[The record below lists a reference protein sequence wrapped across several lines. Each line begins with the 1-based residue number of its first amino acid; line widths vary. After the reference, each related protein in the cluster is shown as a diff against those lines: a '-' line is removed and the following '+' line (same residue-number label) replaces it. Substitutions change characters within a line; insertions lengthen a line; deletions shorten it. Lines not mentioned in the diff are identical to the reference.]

1 MFRKSNSL
9 DINVITIIVF
19 LMISYLYGIIL
30 HEFGKIVYDCF
41 SLFKINTL
49 INKTINIDKA
59 ESFFHKLPVISTIDV
74 EFNNIMTQTVSEGS
88 AVNAAKM
95 YIKNNAFHSIIA
107 KMKYS
112 SEDRNKID
120 KYHSIYGQSRGLM
133 FSFIINL
140 ISILVIVALNYS
152 NYISMSIDWLIV
164 TVLLAFDIVMIILFF
179 VRSYRYLLSWIRNVY
194 IQYYVTSKKHRR
206 NKCYHIKTLMSE
218 R

>member
-1 MFRKSNSL
+1 MVVRYCLKYAVNKGKEINDNNSF
-9 DINVITIIVF
+9 I
-19 LMISYLYGIIL
+19 
-30 HEFGKIVYDCF
+30 
-41 SLFKINTL
+41 KIN
-49 INKTINIDKA
+49 
-59 ESFFHKLPVISTIDV
+59 SFHKIL
-74 EFNNIMTQTVSEGS
+74 
-88 AVNAAKM
+88 AVL
-95 YIKNNAFHSIIA
+95 
-107 KMKYS
+107 KYS

-140 ISILVIVALNYS
+140 ISILVIVVLNYS
-152 NYISMSIDWLIV
+152 NYISMSLDWFV
-164 TVLLAFDIVMIILFF
+164 VAVLLAFDIVMIILFF